1 MIFNKTK
8 QIKNSNQNCIMQV
21 ISKEYQKSNI
31 LNSPEAIIT
40 AWHNQS
46 TIPIEMNLFMKSHK
60 NIP

>member
-1 MIFNKTK
+1 
-8 QIKNSNQNCIMQV
+8 MQV

-60 NIP
+60 NLS